1 MDEEHKPTRG
11 RPRKHAEPVETSA
24 LPEAADEVV
33 VGRARVSRELAER
46 RARRERAPDLDG
58 HRLKL
63 TVPEAVKEP
72 GFAYRWVNDDG
83 MRVHAL
89 TNQDDWEVDPK
100 VEPRRVGTKADGKPL
115 MAYLIRKPEEWQ
127 REDRAKKQKAVD
139 RSMEAI
145 SGRGRG
151 ETVNIGGGSDSGVGY
166 VAVDTSV
173 RRG

>member
-1 MDEEHKPTRG
+1 MMDEQRTRG
-11 RPRKHAEPVETSA
+11 RPRKEAETEV
-24 LPEAADEVV
+24 AADEVV

-63 TVPEAVKEP
+63 AVPEAAILP
-72 GFAYRWVNDDG
+72 GFSYRWINDDG
-83 MRVHAL
+83 MRIHAL
-89 TNQDDWEVDPK
+89 TTQDDWEVDPK
-100 VEPRRVGTKADGKPL
+100 VEPRRVGTKADGSAL
-115 MAYLIRKPEEWQ
+115 MAYLVRKPEEWQ
-127 REDRAKKQKAVD
+127 REDRAKRQRSVD

-145 SGRGRG
+145 SGRKHG
-151 ETVNIGGGSDSGVGY
+151 EAVAIGGGSESAAGY